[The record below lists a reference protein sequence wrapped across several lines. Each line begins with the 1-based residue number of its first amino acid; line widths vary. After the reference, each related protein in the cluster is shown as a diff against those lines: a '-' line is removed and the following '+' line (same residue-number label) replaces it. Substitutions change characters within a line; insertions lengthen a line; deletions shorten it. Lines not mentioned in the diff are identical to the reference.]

1 MPANMGQGQAPRFHR
16 AAARNPPERTFLCL
30 TGHRDRGPLRQGEQ
44 GDQTMDDAHADSAF
58 RFDGTWREFAPIAF
72 TNLLLMIVTLGIYRF
87 WAKAR
92 ERRYLWSRT
101 RFIGDPLE
109 WTGTGKELFIG
120 FLLAV
125 LLFGLPLILIQFAAQ
140 ALITR
145 GHIGLAQIFG
155 FAFTFG
161 FLYVAG
167 MARFRALRYRLSR
180 TRWHGIRG
188 GSDEKGVA
196 YGWSYLWK
204 SLVGGLVFGLL
215 LPWSMIDLFNE
226 RWNSMSFG
234 PHGFD
239 AGAEHGPLVK
249 RLLICYGIGAFAIA
263 LIVTLASVTGPLAVM
278 VFLTGFL
285 FILPV
290 LVAVYYALFLRLAIG
305 GLSLNRIDFGFTA
318 RSYDIA
324 KLVLGDLLLLVAT
337 LGLGFV
343 FLSYRHWSFFIRH
356 LEAYGEVELA
366 TLIQSTTEEPRQG
379 EGLLDAF
386 DVGAF

>member
-1 MPANMGQGQAPRFHR
+1 MEN
-16 AAARNPPERTFLCL
+16 AR
-30 TGHRDRGPLRQGEQ
+30 
-44 GDQTMDDAHADSAF
+44 ADSAF
-58 RFDGTWREFAPIAF
+58 RFEGTWREFAPIAF
-72 TNLLLMIVTLGIYRF
+72 TNLLLMLATLGIYRF

-101 RFIGDPLE
+101 AFIGDPLE

-125 LLFGLPLILIQFAAQ
+125 LIFGIPLILIQFAAQ

-145 GHIGLAQIFG
+145 GHLGLAQIFG

-167 MARFRALRYRLSR
+167 LGRFRALRYRLSR

-204 SLVGGLVFGLL
+204 SLVGGLVFGLM
-215 LPWSMIDLFNE
+215 LPWSMIDLFNQ
-226 RWNSMSFG
+226 RWNCMSFG
-234 PHGFD
+234 PHRFD
-239 AGAEHGPLVK
+239 AGAEHGALVK
-249 RLLICYGIGAFAIA
+249 RLLICYAIGAVMIA
-263 LIVTLASVTGPLAVM
+263 LIFTLAAAAAPLAVF
-278 VFLTGFL
+278 VILLGFML
-285 FILPV
+285 IAFA
-290 LVAVYYALFLRLAIG
+290 LVTTYYALFLRLAIG

-318 RSYDIA
+318 RSYDVA
-324 KLVLGDLLLLVAT
+324 KLVLGDLLLLVGT

-343 FLSYRHWSFFIRH
+343 FLSYRHWSFFIHH